1 MRPARRMIAVAAG
14 CLVAVACN
22 GGGTDEAEAPATV
35 PPGPVGVS
43 VTDAWCEPLAA
54 GGGDNGQ
61 TEASSV
67 ACYMTV
73 SAALEGDVLLDVVVP
88 QELAEGAAIEV
99 VSDASSVATVPD
111 GEPIADDAPADP
123 TLTEAEREVV
133 ERLEIPPEQTVQLQ
147 PGGYQ
152 IVVSGLQV
160 EVADGTEIEMTLV
173 FERAGEF
180 VVVTD
185 VRET

>member
-1 MRPARRMIAVAAG
+1 MRARRLIAVATG
-14 CLVAVACN
+14 CLAAVACN
-22 GGGTDEAEAPATV
+22 GGGTDESEAPATL
-35 PPGPVGVS
+35 PPGPIGVS
-43 VTDAWCEPLAA
+43 VTDAWCEPLT
-54 GGGDNGQ
+54 GGGDKPQ

-73 SAALEGDVLLDVVVP
+73 TAALEGDALLDVVVP
-88 QELAEGAAIEV
+88 AELAERAAIEV
-99 VSDASSVATVPD
+99 VSDASSVATAPD

-123 TLTEAEREVV
+123 ALTEAEREVV

-152 IVVSGLQV
+152 IVVSGVQV
-160 EVADGTEIEMTLV
+160 DVADGTEIEMTLV